1 MRCCAAGLKFRV
13 RCPNVGI
20 ADSLIWNRDYFSSG
34 RSTIS
39 EGESSGTFFLM
50 CVAEPLDF
58 ARRAASVNAY
68 TLHVRSSCSVFL
80 FFGAALEEPDF
91 VVPEVSVM

>member
-1 MRCCAAGLKFRV
+1 
-13 RCPNVGI
+13 
-20 ADSLIWNRDYFSSG
+20 
-34 RSTIS
+34 
-39 EGESSGTFFLM
+39 M

-58 ARRAASVNAY
+58 ARGAASVNAY
-68 TLHVRSSCSVFL
+68 TLHVRFSCSVFL